1 VPSGGRPLN
10 IQNMKNTLIIGATP
24 NPGRYAYKAAQML
37 KSKGH
42 EIINVGIKA
51 GAVAGVEI
59 EKPGVIHNDV
69 HTITLYI
76 GPHLQS
82 SYYDYIVN
90 TRPKRVIFN
99 PGTENPELEALLE
112 EHAIE
117 PVEACTLVM
126 LATGQY

>member
-1 VPSGGRPLN
+1 
-10 IQNMKNTLIIGATP
+10 MKNTLIIGASP
-24 NPGRYAYKAAQML
+24 NPGRYAYKAAHML

-42 EIINVGIKA
+42 EIINVGIKT
-51 GAVAGVEI
+51 GSVAGVEI
-59 EKPGVIHNDV
+59 EKPEVIHEDV

-82 SYYDYIVN
+82 SYYGYIVKTN
-90 TRPKRVIFN
+90 PKRVIFN
-99 PGTENPELEALLE
+99 PGTENSELESLLE